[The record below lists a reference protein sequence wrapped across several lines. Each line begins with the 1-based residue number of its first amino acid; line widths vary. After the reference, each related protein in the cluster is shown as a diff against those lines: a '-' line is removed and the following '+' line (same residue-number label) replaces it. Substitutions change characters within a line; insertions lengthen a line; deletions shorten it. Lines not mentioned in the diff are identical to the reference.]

1 MTDNYYILQEGEKT
15 GPFTY
20 NELIDKGLDI
30 NTRIASDTG
39 SSWQNASDLPEF
51 YDYFEAKGH
60 YFPTEENLATFW
72 WRLVAYLLDMV
83 ALYVILSLIMVL
95 IAMFFPTE
103 QIKTYLE
110 NFDTRIPMNQL
121 KLNLIGFSVS
131 VIYNTLFEAT
141 PMRGSIGKK
150 LCKMAV
156 VDADGKGLSLG
167 KAFIRNLSK
176 FISGAALCIGYLNIL
191 WDEHRQGWH
200 DQIARTYVI
209 RQEP

>member
-1 MTDNYYILQEGEKT
+1 V
-15 GPFTY
+15 
-20 NELIDKGLDI
+20 
-30 NTRIASDTG
+30 ATG
-39 SSWQNASDLPEF
+39 SIPVRYGGF
-51 YDYFEAKGH
+51 IH
-60 YFPTEENLATFW
+60 YIEPYNGS
-72 WRLVAYLLDMV
+72 V
-83 ALYVILSLIMVL
+83 
-95 IAMFFPTE
+95 AMFFPTE

-110 NFDTRIPMNQL
+110 NFDTKLPMNQL

-209 RQEP
+209 RQEA

>member
-1 MTDNYYILQEGEKT
+1 MTDNYYILQDGEKT

-51 YDYFEAKGH
+51 YGYFEAKGH
-60 YFPTEENLATFW
+60 YFPTEDNLATFW
-72 WRLVAYLLDMV
+72 WRLVAYLLDIV
-83 ALYVILSLIMVL
+83 ALYIILSLIMVL
-95 IAMFFPTE
+95 IAMFFPTD

-110 NFDTRIPMNQL
+110 NFDTKLPMNQL
-121 KLNLIGFSVS
+121 KVNLIGFSLS

-209 RQEP
+209 RQEA